1 MANFDVIIIGGGP
14 SGLAAGLYLTRGK
27 YRTLLIEKESF
38 GGQLTKIERIE
49 NYPGFQKGIEGPA
62 LASEM
67 LAQAVAF
74 GLEVDLGEVISLEA
88 YSRSRSVQM
97 SDGRNITAKAVV
109 IASGCRR
116 MKLGVPGE
124 TEFDGNGVIGCA
136 LCDGQQLAGK
146 KVAVCGGG
154 DTGITEALYMTKLAL
169 SVVLLEA
176 TPEITASPILQERAR
191 ADQKLEIRCGVKVT
205 SIRGETEL
213 NAIELE
219 DSSTGKKEI
228 LPVGG
233 VLVDIGLEPN
243 TEFISE
249 LVPLDARK
257 RIAVNEKMETGVP
270 YIYAAGDVRSG
281 SPGQVVTGVADG
293 AVAAIAIQKLLQQE
307 S

>member
-1 MANFDVIIIGGGP
+1 M
-14 SGLAAGLYLTRGK
+14 
-27 YRTLLIEKESF
+27 
-38 GGQLTKIERIE
+38 
-49 NYPGFQKGIEGPA
+49 
-62 LASEM
+62 
-67 LAQAVAF
+67 
-74 GLEVDLGEVISLEA
+74 
-88 YSRSRSVQM
+88 
-97 SDGRNITAKAVV
+97 
-109 IASGCRR
+109 
-116 MKLGVPGE
+116 
-124 TEFDGNGVIGCA
+124 
-136 LCDGQQLAGK
+136 
-146 KVAVCGGG
+146 
-154 DTGITEALYMTKLAL
+154 
-169 SVVLLEA
+169 
-176 TPEITASPILQERAR
+176 AR
-191 ADQKLEIRCGVKVT
+191 ADRKLEIRCGVKVT

-233 VLVDIGLEPN
+233 LLVDIGLEPN